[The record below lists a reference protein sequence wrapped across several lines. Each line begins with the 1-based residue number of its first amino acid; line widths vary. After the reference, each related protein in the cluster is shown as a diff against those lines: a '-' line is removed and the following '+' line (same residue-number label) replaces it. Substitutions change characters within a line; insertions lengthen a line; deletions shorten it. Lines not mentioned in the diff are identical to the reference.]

1 MSSGSLTADPK
12 TFRSDAPTA
21 SVRRGGRT
29 FCTPAGSSTT
39 RLMDQGMSDK
49 TADAPVRCRL
59 HPIATTI

>member
-1 MSSGSLTADPK
+1 MSSGSLTADPN
-12 TFRSDAPTA
+12 TLRSDAPTA

-39 RLMDQGMSDK
+39 RLMDQGMSDE
-49 TADAPVRCRL
+49 TAGATDRFRP